1 MKTNSFILLKKQK
14 EKFFEEFEKGNYKDF
29 FIYCNPIFHNELIF
43 KNNALFYG
51 YIIDPYYP
59 KKSNTDIFDDI
70 SKISNNEILFET
82 MSKYSGRF
90 LLMINDICFTDTCGQ
105 MQTFYYK
112 NKEEFIITTSQKFI
126 RELYPDCTINKDK
139 ISILGKQKE
148 FYGYEGLI
156 DNSYLVLPNHYLDIN
171 KKEIYRYPLD
181 YDTDKSLDLT
191 KVVKIFEGSFE
202 AITHR
207 YGSNLH
213 MGLTGGRDTR
223 CLLSFAH
230 KYKNKI
236 NFFQGCFGNQKE
248 LSLAKQLTKKLSLN
262 FTTIDLKKIKPAQE
276 FINIYNSNR
285 FTPYYSYI
293 PIKSNLKY
301 YMYKNNKNC
310 MIVTGTCT
318 PWRHNNDYDTVVNY
332 KKLLG
337 VNKCNSNSYLNSFC
351 KQYFEK
357 TKNYSDKYNID
368 IRDLLHWEQCFGFW
382 NASNTEEY
390 NIFGN
395 VFIPFNNRIII
406 NEFFKFSKNDRK
418 YCNHYKKI
426 IKMMGMDELLDI
438 DYC

>member
-1 MKTNSFILLKKQK
+1 MKTNCFILLKKQK
-14 EKFFEEFEKGNYKDF
+14 EKSFEEFEKGKYKDF

-51 YIIDPYYP
+51 YIIDPYCP

-112 NKEEFIITTSQKFI
+112 NKEDFIITTSQKII
-126 RELYPDCTINKDK
+126 RELYPKSKIDKNK
-139 ISILGKQKE
+139 IGVLGSQKE

-181 YDTDKSLDLT
+181 YDTYKSLDLT
-191 KVVKIFEGSFE
+191 KVIKILEGSFE

-213 MGLTGGRDTR
+213 MGLTGGKDTR

-276 FINIYNSNR
+276 FIDIYNSNR
-285 FTPYYSYI
+285 FIPYYSYI

-310 MIVTGTCT
+310 MLITGTCAEIF
-318 PWRHNNDYDTVVNY
+318 RCYYNNNQIDSILNKNNYTKKFSQQY
-332 KKLLG
+332 KKLSQETCKNYGIDFNDLFYWEQRLAFWNG
-337 VNKCNSNSYLNSFC
+337 SNS
-351 KQYFEK
+351 
-357 TKNYSDKYNID
+357 
-368 IRDLLHWEQCFGFW
+368 
-382 NASNTEEY
+382 EEY
-390 NIFGN
+390 NILGN
-395 VFIPFNNRIII
+395 MFVPFNNRIII
-406 NEFFKFSKNDRK
+406 NELLKFNKNDRK
-418 YCNHYKKI
+418 QCNHYKKI
-426 IKMMGMDELLDI
+426 IKMVGMEELLDI
-438 DYC
+438 GYC